1 MYVAFYGEECRP
13 LIVAYIAS
21 GDFRPHTGADLQV
34 LFMTETAPEAVRCL
48 FSGDRRAIGD
58 NVVDLPKQRTA

>member
-1 MYVAFYGEECRP
+1 

-34 LFMTETAPEAVRCL
+34 LFVTETAREAVRCL
-48 FSGDRRAIGD
+48 ISGDRRAIGD
-58 NVVDLPKQRTA
+58 NVVTLSQRAG